1 MKREN
6 ERSSMKWSTIR
17 VGISK
22 SGNARKT
29 YSVLNA
35 TFTRDEAK
43 AHVLKKI
50 KSDWCKAYEAMLI
63 EAIESGN
70 FEVVNAE

>member
-1 MKREN
+1 MKTEN
-6 ERSSMKWSTIR
+6 EGSSMKWSTIR

-43 AHVLKKI
+43 AHVMKKI
-50 KSDWCKAYEAMLI
+50 KSDWCKAYEAVLI
-63 EAIESGN
+63 EALETEN